1 MLCRALP
8 SFNELRTSFTVLDRY
23 WTSFTLLNEFGRA
36 STSFNEFAWALR
48 WPVVGG
54 TSAADVDFEGVP
66 VVQWR
71 CLVLCVYCIGPLSK
85 LFLGRKP
92 TFSRKTTLISYKK
105 KSLFFSLV
113 EQLDETVY
121 LLTAKT
127 TWHKMKVECY
137 YESFSDNQCSIV
149 MNLRQSR
156 YHGTFDV
163 LIIGSVYTWLLWA
176 YLSRVVTGCAIWFDN
191 HGEHTFCML
200 LVFYI
205 CWLYRCFIVVT

>member
-1 MLCRALP
+1 MCVCVCVWVCVCVCTCVCVCVCVAGCK
-8 SFNELRTSFTVLDRY
+8 SVY
-23 WTSFTLLNEFGRA
+23 
-36 STSFNEFAWALR
+36 
-48 WPVVGG
+48 VYMCH
-54 TSAADVDFEGVP
+54 FEGIR

-71 CLVLCVYCIGPLSK
+71 CLVLCVYWLQRSPPTTGHFKFHPATLADIGRVLSI
-85 LFLGRKP
+85 LNVLCRAL
-92 TFSRKTTLISYKK
+92 TFWTCFAELCRASTSSERALSCWTDIERALPCWT
-105 KSLFFSLV
+105 SLAEL
-113 EQLDETVY
+113 QR
-121 LLTAKT
+121 
-127 TWHKMKVECY
+127 Y

-176 YLSRVVTGCAIWFDN
+176 YLSHVVTGCAIWFDN